1 MEDALSILPA
11 KKVAAAGP
19 ALSTRETPDPAPV
32 AAAAASCSPLQS
44 ISQHVQQ
51 PAPTQTVPPPA
62 LPPPV
67 DARSYQQ
74 RKQALFQNIDT
85 LPSVINL
92 GKYNTCDWKEV
103 EGFSE
108 MSEAEQMLLVQRL
121 KADPCH
127 VTSLNLAANC
137 TRRTV
142 QLQMAD
148 ATESMT
154 ALQSLDLSS
163 NAACFVML
171 FLGRVLS
178 MVEGVETRGVWVW
191 CVLRC

>member
-19 ALSTRETPDPAPV
+19 ALSTTETPHPAPV
-32 AAAAASCSPLQS
+32 AAATASCWPLQS
-44 ISQHVQQ
+44 ISQNVQQ

-74 RKQALFQNIDT
+74 RKRALFQNIDT

-92 GKYNTCDWKEV
+92 GKYNSDGKEV

-127 VTSLNLAANC
+127 VTSLKLAANC

>member
-1 MEDALSILPA
+1 MDDALSILPA

-19 ALSTRETPDPAPV
+19 AFSTTETPHPAPV
-32 AAAAASCSPLQS
+32 AAATASCLPLQS
-44 ISQHVQQ
+44 ISQNVQQ

-74 RKQALFQNIDT
+74 RKRALFQNIDT

-92 GKYNTCDWKEV
+92 GKYNSDGKEV
-103 EGFSE
+103 EGFSV

-137 TRRTV
+137 TQGGAAVGRLLTA
-142 QLQMAD
+142 L
-148 ATESMT
+148 T
-154 ALQSLDLSS
+154 ALQSLDLSG

-171 FLGRVLS
+171 F
-178 MVEGVETRGVWVW
+178 RGVF
-191 CVLRC
+191 

>member
-1 MEDALSILPA
+1 MDDALSILPA

-19 ALSTRETPDPAPV
+19 ALSTTETPHPAPV
-32 AAAAASCSPLQS
+32 AAATASCVPLRS
-44 ISQHVQQ
+44 VSQNVQQ

-92 GKYNTCDWKEV
+92 GKYNACDGKAV

-108 MSEAEQMLLVQRL
+108 LSEAERMLLVQRL

-127 VTSLNLAANC
+127 VTSLNLSDNCKRSFNLFANC
-137 TRRTV
+137 THRNV

-148 ATESMT
+148 VTESMT
-154 ALQSLDLSS
+154 ALQLLNLSR

-171 FLGRVLS
+171 F
-178 MVEGVETRGVWVW
+178 RG
-191 CVLRC
+191 LF

>member
-1 MEDALSILPA
+1 ML
-11 KKVAAAGP
+11 
-19 ALSTRETPDPAPV
+19 
-32 AAAAASCSPLQS
+32 AAAASSSLAQFVAQP
-44 ISQHVQQ
+44 VQ
-51 PAPTQTVPPPA
+51 QTVPPPA

-92 GKYNTCDWKEV
+92 GKYNTCDGKEV

-127 VTSLNLAANC
+127 VTSLNLSANC
-137 TRRTV
+137 RHRAV

-154 ALQSLDLSS
+154 ALQSLNLRS

-171 FLGRVLS
+171 FW
-178 MVEGVETRGVWVW
+178 GVF
-191 CVLRC
+191 